1 MELKINRETLQ
12 RWLEEGKPVTIVDV
26 RSQDAYAEWHIPGS
40 VHVDKLQALN
50 DGDPEAMEGVELP
63 HGIPVVTVCAKG
75 KAGALAAEQLQK
87 LGYDAVPLV
96 DGLKAWSLAW
106 NTADVP
112 SLNSETAIVQVRRT
126 GKGCLSYL
134 IASEGEA
141 AVIDPSLP
149 YEVYLDLVNKRGWR
163 LTAVLETHIHADH
176 LSRARVLAETSGSS
190 LYLPVQK
197 RVSFGFTPLRD
208 GDTLRIGGVVLHALH
223 TPGHTPES
231 TSYLLNERE
240 LFSGD
245 TLFLDGVGRPD
256 LDTDSEGMGYKARTL
271 YPSLKRLLALPEE
284 TIVLPA
290 HTSKPVPFDGR
301 PISATLA
308 EVRRR
313 IEKLCLPE
321 EAFVEM
327 ILKRIPP
334 TPPNYQ
340 HIIKLNEAGELPDD
354 PADFEA
360 GANRCAV

>member
-1 MELKINRETLQ
+1 MERKINRETLQ
-12 RWLEEGKPVTIVDV
+12 CWLEEGKPITIVDI
-26 RSQDAYAEWHIPGS
+26 RPEDAYAEWHIPGS
-40 VHVDKLQALN
+40 VHLDKMKALK
-50 DGDPEAMEGVELP
+50 DGDPEAMKGVELP
-63 HGIPVVTVCAKG
+63 HDIPVVTVCDRG
-75 KAGALAAEQLQK
+75 KAGALAAEQLRRQ
-87 LGYDAVPLV
+87 GYDAVSLV

-106 NTADVP
+106 NTADVL
-112 SLNSETAIVQVRRT
+112 SLKGETAIIQVRRT

-134 IASEGEA
+134 IGSEGEA

-149 YEVYLDLVNKRGWR
+149 YEVYLDLANKRGWR

-176 LSRARVLAETSGSS
+176 LSRAKELTETSGAS

-197 RVSFGFTPLRD
+197 RVSFSFTPLQD
-208 GDTLRIGGVVLHALH
+208 GDTLRIGGSALRTLH

-231 TSYLLNERE
+231 TSYLLDERE

-256 LDTDSEGMGYKARTL
+256 LDTDSEGVRYKARTL
-271 YPSLKRLLALPEE
+271 YPSLQRLFALPGE
-284 TIVLPA
+284 TVVLPA
-290 HTSKPVPFDGR
+290 HTSKPVPFDRR

-313 IEKLCLPE
+313 IEKLCLSE
-321 EAFVEM
+321 EVFVEM
-327 ILKRIPP
+327 ILKRITP

-340 HIIKLNEAGELPDD
+340 HIIKLNESGELPDD
-354 PADFEA
+354 TTDFEA